1 VATIGGFIATVW
13 IGLPS
18 RKPKTAEVVDAA
30 AHLRHEVRRIWEDR
44 RALLLNEG
52 NGVDVGFGRVSGLEE
67 GNVDCSWE
75 TGSISTIYD
84 RYRSIP
90 GRRLLIIG
98 EPGSGKTLMAI
109 SLVLEMITQ
118 GEQLPLAASVPVPI
132 SVSGWNGKQDLGPW
146 LVDRLVESFRL
157 SRVMA
162 RELVDGNYLLPVL
175 DGLDESDD
183 DPHSE
188 SSVSHLILEKLRSSP
203 GANFGTRPRPIVMT
217 CRSDFYLAM
226 GGIDRLRNAV
236 VIEPRE
242 IGHEEIRAYLQ
253 QQFRSD
259 PVHDPFKS
267 KSFAEAIDRQGSCL
281 ATTLGR
287 PWKLSLA
294 VTGLKGGLARPHVLA
309 RFKIEENLSRYL
321 IGAFIPATTSIHPRN
336 RRWWRHPAQS
346 MTTQRRPQRYYGAA
360 DVHRWLA
367 TLAAADGDARVLAQQ
382 IRPQDLWLLA
392 GVRKIRRLHLT
403 IAVVAGLL
411 LAALAAELVNG
422 ITGYVVTASTAVVA
436 LGFAFWAG
444 RARTPQPRR
453 LSLSQ
458 FLTMRGLPRTF
469 LVAMAA
475 ALGTWGGLI
484 DGGRATAVTSGIGAT
499 LAAITLAGLLGGI
512 VRAISPQHILLNDF
526 IFGAVF
532 GLGVSIAAA
541 LPSGLTGG
549 IATPLHLRT
558 HLTTPGSAMLALIIA
573 MLGGIILASHS
584 WTRYMLMLMLIAPG
598 KKIPWQFSYF
608 IAWCYSAGLLRV
620 SGVTYEFRHQELRK
634 YLQEFPEMMHP
645 HNS

>member
-52 NGVDVGFGRVSGLEE
+52 NGVDVGFGRVPGLEE

-203 GANFGTRPRPIVMT
+203 GANFGTGPRPIVMT

-346 MTTQRRPQRYYGAA
+346 MTTQRRPQRYYGAT

-411 LAALAAELVNG
+411 LAALAAELVDG

-484 DGGRATAVTSGIGAT
+484 DGGRGTAVTSGIGAT